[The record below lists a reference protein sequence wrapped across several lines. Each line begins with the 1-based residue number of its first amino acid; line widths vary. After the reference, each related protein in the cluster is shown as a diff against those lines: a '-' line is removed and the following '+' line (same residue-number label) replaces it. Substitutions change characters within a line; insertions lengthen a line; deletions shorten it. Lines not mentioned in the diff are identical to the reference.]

1 MIRKTGRYAARG
13 PEAEFEP
20 GSRGRVLRNL
30 LGIRSVR
37 EMARAESRALLD
49 AQERLVDTFS
59 PEHRFT
65 AANIREVHRVWLGTI
80 YPWAGE
86 YRGVNIAKGD
96 FHFAAAREV
105 PRLMSEF
112 EHRHLAQH
120 TPCRLAS
127 EPEMVRALAE
137 VHAELV
143 LIHSFREGNG
153 RCARLLALFMAFQG
167 GLPPLDFGGLTE
179 AGGKNYIAAIHAAM
193 GGDYDPMSA
202 LFSAVVRR
210 SYDRLARSRR

>member
-1 MIRKTGRYAARG
+1 MIRKTGRYAAQG

-30 LGIRSVR
+30 LGIRSAR
-37 EMARAESRALLD
+37 EMARVESDALLL
-49 AQERLVDTFS
+49 AQERLVDGFS
-59 PEHRFT
+59 PEHRFVS
-65 AANIREVHRVWLGTI
+65 ADVREIHRVWLGTI
-80 YPWAGE
+80 YPWAGD

-112 EHRHLAQH
+112 ERAHLAQH
-120 TPCRLAS
+120 TPCRPAP
-127 EPEMVRALAE
+127 EPEMVRALAV

-143 LIHSFREGNG
+143 LIHPFREGNG
-153 RCARLLALFMAFQG
+153 RCARLLALLMAFQG
-167 GLPPLDFGGLTE
+167 GLPPLDFAGLTE
-179 AGGKNYIAAIHAAM
+179 AGGKHYIAAIHAAM
-193 GGDYDPMSA
+193 GGDYGPMSA